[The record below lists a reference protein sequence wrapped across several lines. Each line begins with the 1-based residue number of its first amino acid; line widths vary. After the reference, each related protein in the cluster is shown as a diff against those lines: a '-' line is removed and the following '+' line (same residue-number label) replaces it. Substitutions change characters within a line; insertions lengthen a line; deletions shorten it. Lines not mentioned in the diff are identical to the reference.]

1 MGNTFKIILK
11 GKGDAYLKEVTMP
24 LSGKPREEI
33 ENYQNPLTNVES
45 VAIWFAAS
53 EFAPQRTFG
62 NVWKH
67 L

>member
-1 MGNTFKIILK
+1 
-11 GKGDAYLKEVTMP
+11 MP